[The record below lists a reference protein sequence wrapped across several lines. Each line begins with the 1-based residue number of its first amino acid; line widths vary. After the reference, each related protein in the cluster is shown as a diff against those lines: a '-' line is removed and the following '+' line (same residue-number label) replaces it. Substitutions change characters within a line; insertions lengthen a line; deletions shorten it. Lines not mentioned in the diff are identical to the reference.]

1 MSELRINNITDRAGS
16 SGPIIAGVSTV
27 TSTSHMVMPSGPT
40 EMRGGRGRAVIS
52 GGFGPSIQSSMDKF
66 EISTAANATSFG
78 EMNGNNAQ
86 GAMVASSTR
95 GVIGGYSTP
104 STSQTMYYHIFSS
117 DGGVYDFGDLSVAIY
132 EQQGTG
138 SNIRGLFCG
147 GINPSI
153 APHDDLIDFITIA
166 STGNGSDFGN
176 LTGRTGQ
183 AGRGNANSTTRAII
197 ALADNNVNTL
207 DFVTIATRGDA
218 EEFGSLRSYKNG
230 EPCLTSNSIRG
241 IAAGGSDGSTTKD
254 DITFITIATKGDG
267 ADFGNLSNKCNQLG
281 GASSSTRSVFCGNL
295 APAGGIGNVME
306 FVTIASLGNATDFGD
321 LTTKRAQ
328 AGGCNSNVH
337 GGIGD

>member
-1 MSELRINNITDRAGS
+1 MSELRINNITDRVGS

-138 SNIRGLFCG
+138 SNVRGLFCG

-218 EEFGSLRSYKNG
+218 EEFGSLRSYRNG

-241 IAAGGSDGSTTKD
+241 IAAGGSDGATTQD

-328 AGGCNSNVH
+328 VGGCNSNVH

>member
-1 MSELRINNITDRAGS
+1 
-16 SGPIIAGVSTV
+16 
-27 TSTSHMVMPSGPT
+27 MPSGPT

-95 GVIGGYSTP
+95 GVIGGYSPP

-328 AGGCNSNVH
+328 VGGCNSNVH

>member
-138 SNIRGLFCG
+138 SNVRGLFCG

-306 FVTIASLGNATDFGD
+306 FVTIATLGNSTDFGD
-321 LTTKRAQ
+321 LTNKRAQ
-328 AGGCNSNVH
+328 VGGCNSNSH
-337 GGIGD
+337 GGLAQ